1 MLVNEYID
9 IVYGNINMLMIVL
22 LKNSYENDKVY
33 LIDDIKFNINLN
45 LIYFY

>member
-1 MLVNEYID
+1 MLFNKYID

>member
-1 MLVNEYID
+1 MLFNEYID

>member
-1 MLVNEYID
+1 MLFNEYND